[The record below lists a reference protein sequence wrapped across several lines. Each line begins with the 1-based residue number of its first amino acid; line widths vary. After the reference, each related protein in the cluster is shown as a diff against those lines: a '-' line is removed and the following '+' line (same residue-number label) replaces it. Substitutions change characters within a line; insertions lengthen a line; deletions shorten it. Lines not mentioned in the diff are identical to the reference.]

1 MYWKFQDELTRTDLE
16 IIIIIIIV
24 IIGSE
29 LMHLGAIH
37 PRLGICFDENQDE
50 AIIIQGPKKTILVYV
65 SFGDG

>member
-16 IIIIIIIV
+16 IIIIII
-24 IIGSE
+24 GSE

-37 PRLGICFDENQDE
+37 PRLGTCFDENQDE